1 MAKPIKNR
9 IVTGSACL
17 NYVDNAIGFISTSS
31 SGFGG
36 GSNDVRIGID
46 AYMNFFIAHGEMAGQ
61 LVSPS
66 GNFESNIEYRR
77 YLEFVKFHHN
87 NRVIGLILDDN
98 DDGSYKIALLG
109 SETMRRGSYQ
119 GENDNLQGSVVEW
132 NVISS
137 YEDAVEISPN
147 KYKYNFAGT
156 ITYGGASPDH
166 NSGITR
172 AMVSVYNYK
181 NTRDLTIDEAL
192 NFKLPFYYNSGNTP
206 FLFMYSTGEYRG
218 ANIRD
223 MGYNAPVTFEL
234 TTSKNNTL
242 IVGKAISEIV
252 PNLQLN
258 EHCIMYDTYN
268 TIFDAYEGDFYTM
281 LENIYSTIVMQ
292 SIIKPDY
299 VVEGKLRSL
308 FTRADFNARPKLAGS
323 DRTTHAFL
331 FTPFNLILTRNESQA
346 LAYLENGTL
355 PSDAF
360 LYPLDWQNLP
370 RTDGTPSTQDEDPSG
385 TPPSGED
392 GDSGIDGT
400 PTRDADPQITSNM
413 LTNNNLYWLQAG
425 QLESFI
431 TWFWQNAGEIIE
443 LDDLWDRIK
452 GLYNDLASA
461 IINIRYFPV
470 DPYYIGGVSDT
481 TNIVLSSIEMPIT
494 GIKKLNKTKL
504 RKRTLGEISI
514 PNKYNAFTDYSP
526 YTSLMLYLPFH
537 GWIDLDIDIFTGN
550 KLQVR
555 CIYDHISGTIQYGV
569 YVISKG
575 KEFLL
580 NTVIAK
586 MAVDIPITL
595 QSKNDRD
602 SAIFNNVTN
611 AFGNLLGAGASAVSG
626 NPIGLVMSTAGV
638 ASSGTQSA
646 PLKVNGTVGETG
658 AFFMPN
664 KCAVYIK
671 RPSYNRPKNYGARV
685 GYPSNQGGKLSEFTG
700 YTTVYNPQITFSGN
714 TNADNVTIKPLQSEI
729 DEIYTALEKG
739 VIL

>member
-1 MAKPIKNR
+1 MAKPTKNR

-17 NYVDNAIGFISTSS
+17 NYVNNAIGFVSHGLSGTSS
-31 SGFGG
+31 PYDYRMGLDALDSFLFTGELAIQAVQP
-36 GSNDVRIGID
+36 SN
-46 AYMNFFIAHGEMAGQ
+46 YSSYLQ
-61 LVSPS
+61 
-66 GNFESNIEYRR
+66 YRR
-77 YLEFVKFHHN
+77 HIEWVKFHHN
-87 NRVIGLILDDN
+87 DRVVGLILGEN
-98 DDGSYKIALLG
+98 DDGSYKIAVLG
-109 SETMRRGSYQ
+109 SDEIKWYQDEEGSHDTVEGTRVDYLFATSSIDVDS
-119 GENDNLQGSVVEW
+119 ND
-132 NVISS
+132 
-137 YEDAVEISPN
+137 
-147 KYKYNFAGT
+147 KYNFPALL
-156 ITYGGASPDH
+156 TYQETLPTEPYAYGK
-166 NSGITR
+166 
-172 AMVSVYNYK
+172 VSQLNYAIGV
-181 NTRDLTIDEAL
+181 DEFVPIDEVFD
-192 NFKLPFYYNSGNTP
+192 FKLKFHHNLARSNFETFYA
-206 FLFMYSTGEYRG
+206 TGEYQG
-218 ANIRD
+218 ANIAD
-223 MGYNAPVTFEL
+223 ASTVNNNLQL
-234 TTSKNNTL
+234 TNNKNNTL
-242 IVGKAISEIV
+242 ILGKPLSEII
-252 PNLQLN
+252 PNMQYN
-258 EHCIMYDTYN
+258 SRCYMYDTYN
-268 TIFDAYEGDFYTM
+268 SIFDAWEGDWYEM
-281 LENIYSTIVMQ
+281 LSNIYSIVLMQ
-292 SIIKPDY
+292 SGQKPA
-299 VVEGKLRSL
+299 VVISEGNRTNIYSRADVSASPQLAGYEGK
-308 FTRADFNARPKLAGS
+308 
-323 DRTTHAFL
+323 THAFN
-331 FTPFNLILTRNESQA
+331 FTPFNLILTRSESQA
-346 LAYLENGTL
+346 LAYLNNGTL

-370 RTDGTPSTQDEDPSG
+370 RTDGTPSSDQEDPDYK
-385 TPPSGED
+385 PPSGED

-481 TNIVLSSIEMPIT
+481 TNIVLSSIEMPIS

-514 PNKYNAFTDYSP
+514 PNRYNAFTDYSP

-555 CIYDHISGTIQYGV
+555 CVYDHISGTIQYGV
-569 YVISKG
+569 YVISKN

-685 GYPSNQGGKLSEFTG
+685 GFPSNKGGKLSEFSG
-700 YTTVYNPQITFSGN
+700 FTTVYNPQITFSGN

>member
-1 MAKPIKNR
+1 MGEVITEWKDNT
-9 IVTGSACL
+9 VTGEAVRDYLDNDIVIGYCSAL
-17 NYVDNAIGFISTSS
+17 GYDATYLSKLHTDDMSQWADGFATSIKMAINKQGGDTYSYGQGFIYNVRTYLNAPKPNARIIGHVVKENSDGSLQIALYGDDISMNLAGFKRNRLDIRAVARVDTYFKEPGDLRLREFPQLLTFLPTDHTSGYS
-31 SGFGG
+31 AYMWYTKNNANNSVLNGYDVDLSFTTETSLSYAD
-36 GSNDVRIGID
+36 SNFIGWHCLQNKQPMGTNRNIHLSKDDNTFCLGLAYNTRYQNFKKYSDMSMGGID
-46 AYMNFFIAHGEMAGQ
+46 HCINGDIYDVIMETYYRTIMTY
-61 LVSPS
+61 S
-66 GNFESNIEYRR
+66 GYKLNMEDGYYGLYDFPAIVVDDIEYAQMYKLFNVPLTYSQSGAMR
-77 YLEFVKFHHN
+77 YLQD
-87 NRVIGLILDDN
+87 GTLPDD
-98 DDGSYKIALLG
+98 
-109 SETMRRGSYQ
+109 
-119 GENDNLQGSVVEW
+119 V
-132 NVISS
+132 
-137 YEDAVEISPN
+137 
-147 KYKYNFAGT
+147 
-156 ITYGGASPDH
+156 
-166 NSGITR
+166 
-172 AMVSVYNYK
+172 
-181 NTRDLTIDEAL
+181 
-192 NFKLPFYYNSGNTP
+192 
-206 FLFMYSTGEYRG
+206 FLF
-218 ANIRD
+218 
-223 MGYNAPVTFEL
+223 
-234 TTSKNNTL
+234 
-242 IVGKAISEIV
+242 
-252 PNLQLN
+252 
-258 EHCIMYDTYN
+258 
-268 TIFDAYEGDFYTM
+268 
-281 LENIYSTIVMQ
+281 
-292 SIIKPDY
+292 
-299 VVEGKLRSL
+299 
-308 FTRADFNARPKLAGS
+308 
-323 DRTTHAFL
+323 
-331 FTPFNLILTRNESQA
+331 PFNLA
-346 LAYLENGTL
+346 
-355 PSDAF
+355 
-360 LYPLDWQNLP
+360 NLP
-370 RTDGTPSTQDEDPSG
+370 TSDGTIPSG
-385 TPPSGED
+385 DDKKPPSGED

-400 PTRDADPQITSNM
+400 PTTDADPQITSNM

-425 QLESFI
+425 QLEAFI

-481 TNIVLSSIEMPIT
+481 TNIVLSSIEMPIS

-504 RKRTLGEISI
+504 RKRTLGEITI
-514 PNKYNAFTDYSP
+514 QNRYNAFTDYSP

-555 CIYDHISGTIQYGV
+555 CVYDHISGTIQYGV

-611 AFGNLLGAGASAVSG
+611 AFGNLLGAGASAVTG

-671 RPSYNRPKNYGARV
+671 RPSYNRPKNYGSRV
-685 GYPSNQGGKLSEFTG
+685 GFPSNKGGKLSSFSG
-700 YTTVYNPQITFSGN
+700 FTTVYNPQITFSGN

-729 DEIYTALEKG
+729 DEIYSALEKG
-739 VIL
+739 VII

>member
-1 MAKPIKNR
+1 MAKPTKNR

-17 NYVDNAIGFISTSS
+17 NYVDNAIGFVSCAT
-31 SGFGG
+31 
-36 GSNDVRIGID
+36 
-46 AYMNFFIAHGEMAGQ
+46 GQ
-61 LVSPS
+61 QPY
-66 GNFESNIEYRR
+66 EYRISGDLCTNFYNNTGENASMVVTPSDFRAFLQYHR
-77 YLEFVKFHHN
+77 YIEFTRFHHN
-87 NRVIGLILDDN
+87 NRVIGLILGTN
-98 DDGSYKIALLG
+98 DDGSYKIAVMG
-109 SETMRRGSYQ
+109 SERLRWGGITNIDGSSLEITIGTPSVTPDSEDKYRDFPGIVTYNGSGDIANGLIRV
-119 GENDNLQGSVVEW
+119 GEWENAQSSIVENPTDVKLDFTQPRDGNFSVGTF
-132 NVISS
+132 S
-137 YEDAVEISPN
+137 YTG
-147 KYKYNFAGT
+147 KYNNQKILTTG
-156 ITYGGASPDH
+156 DH
-166 NSGITR
+166 
-172 AMVSVYNYK
+172 
-181 NTRDLTIDEAL
+181 D
-192 NFKLPFYYNSGNTP
+192 
-206 FLFMYSTGEYRG
+206 
-218 ANIRD
+218 
-223 MGYNAPVTFEL
+223 FEL
-234 TTSKNNTL
+234 SSDKTNTL
-242 IVGKAISEIV
+242 ILGCPISEILDNV
-252 PNLQLN
+252 SYNTHMFL
-258 EHCIMYDTYN
+258 YDTYN
-268 TIFDAYEGDFYTM
+268 TIFDAWEGDWFDYLQYIYTCILGQSTQVPGGVISEGNRQNLFSRPDVSM
-281 LENIYSTIVMQ
+281 TGDYAGYEN
-292 SIIKPDY
+292 K
-299 VVEGKLRSL
+299 
-308 FTRADFNARPKLAGS
+308 
-323 DRTTHAFL
+323 THAFQ
-331 FTPFNLILTRNESQA
+331 FTPFNLILTKNEYSA
-346 LAYLENGTL
+346 LEYLENGTL

-360 LYPLDWQNLP
+360 LYPMDWQNLP
-370 RTDGTPSTQDEDPSG
+370 RTDGTPEGDDQDPDYK
-385 TPPSGED
+385 PPSGEN

-400 PTRDADPQITSNM
+400 PTTDADPQITSNM

-443 LDDLWDRIK
+443 VDDLWDRIK

-481 TNIVLSSIEMPIT
+481 TNIVLSSIEMPIS

-555 CIYDHISGTIQYGV
+555 CVYDHISGTIQYGV

-671 RPSYNRPKNYGARV
+671 RPSYNRPKNYGSRV
-685 GYPSNQGGKLSEFTG
+685 GFPSNKGGKLSEFSG
-700 YTTVYNPQITFSGN
+700 FTTVYNPQITFSGN

>member
-1 MAKPIKNR
+1 MAKPTKNR

-17 NYVDNAIGFISTSS
+17 NYVDNAIGFVSFSDGQMSTVDSFRL
-31 SGFGG
+31 GLDRLDDFH
-36 GSNDVRIGID
+36 VT
-46 AYMNFFIAHGEMAGQ
+46 GEFAGQ
-61 LVSPS
+61 IVRPS
-66 GNFESNIEYRR
+66 DYQSYIQYLSRREY
-77 YLEFVKFHHN
+77 LKFNHSD
-87 NRVIGLILDDN
+87 RVCGLILGEN
-98 DDGSYKIALLG
+98 DDGSYKIAVLG
-109 SETMRRGSYQ
+109 SESINPNT
-119 GENDNLQGSVVEW
+119 LQRNFVIV
-132 NVISS
+132 NVSA
-137 YEDAVEISPN
+137 YPTNVTEDD
-147 KYKYNFAGT
+147 KYNFADLV
-156 ITYGGASPDH
+156 TYGGSPSEGVTTGTVTDQQG
-166 NSGITR
+166 SVSVDR
-172 AMVSVYNYK
+172 AM
-181 NTRDLTIDEAL
+181 D
-192 NFKLPFYYNSGNTP
+192 FKLNLYDYTGNTIYADT
-206 FLFMYSTGEYRG
+206 FYTSGKYRG
-218 ANIRD
+218 NV
-223 MGYNAPVTFEL
+223 MSGYDNEL
-234 TTSKNNTL
+234 VLTSNKNNTL
-242 IVGKAISEIV
+242 VLGIPVSEMIANMPFNTQCYV
-252 PNLQLN
+252 
-258 EHCIMYDTYN
+258 YDTYN
-268 TIFDAYEGDFYTM
+268 TFFDAWEGDLYTLMQTVYSDIRLQSSIKPAVVISEGNVLNLYTRPQLGTSGKIAGYEG
-281 LENIYSTIVMQ
+281 
-292 SIIKPDY
+292 K
-299 VVEGKLRSL
+299 
-308 FTRADFNARPKLAGS
+308 
-323 DRTTHAFL
+323 THAFN

-346 LAYLENGTL
+346 LAYLANGTL

-370 RTDGTPSTQDEDPSG
+370 RTDGTPSSDEEDPDYK
-385 TPPSGED
+385 PPSGED

-481 TNIVLSSIEMPIT
+481 TNIVLSSIEMPIS

-555 CIYDHISGTIQYGV
+555 CVYDHISGTIQYGV
-569 YVISKG
+569 YVISKN

-685 GYPSNQGGKLSEFTG
+685 GFPSNKGGKLSEFSG
-700 YTTVYNPQITFSGN
+700 FTTVYNPQITFSGN

>member
-9 IVTGSACL
+9 TVSGSACL
-17 NYVDNAIGFISTSS
+17 NYANNDIGLIITNPV
-31 SGFGG
+31 GR
-36 GSNDVRIGID
+36 DDYRIGLD
-46 AYMNFFIAHGEMAGQ
+46 F
-61 LVSPS
+61 LP
-66 GNFESNIEYRR
+66 NFEGCGELAGLVVDPSTDSGRIR
-77 YLEFVKFHHN
+77 YMRTFDFFKFSHN
-87 NRVIGLILDDN
+87 NRVVGLILDEN

-109 SETMRRGSYQ
+109 SDTIQWGVASDNVEGTMLITRFYTSFFPPREVSQDVYVYDFPAIMTYGVGSDPSIAY
-119 GENDNLQGSVVEW
+119 GSVEVNPYSGNEYSGVVPFDDTFNYKLKFSKPNSYYFTP
-132 NVISS
+132 NVF
-137 YEDAVEISPN
+137 ARTG
-147 KYKYNFAGT
+147 KYRGQKYN
-156 ITYGGASPDH
+156 
-166 NSGITR
+166 NSG
-172 AMVSVYNYK
+172 
-181 NTRDLTIDEAL
+181 
-192 NFKLPFYYNSGNTP
+192 GN
-206 FLFMYSTGEYRG
+206 
-218 ANIRD
+218 NHVI
-223 MGYNAPVTFEL
+223 EL
-234 TTSKNNTL
+234 SNNKNNTMV
-242 IVGKAISEIV
+242 VGCPVSEMID
-252 PNLQLN
+252 NIQYN
-258 EHCIMYDTYN
+258 EYCYMYDTYN
-268 TIFDAYEGDFYTM
+268 SIFDAWEGDLYT
-281 LENIYSTIVMQ
+281 LLSNIYTTV
-292 SIIKPDY
+292 SISSHNKPS
-299 VVEGKLRSL
+299 VIITEGNRANL
-308 FTRADFNARPKLAGS
+308 FTRADPSANPKLAGYEGK
-323 DRTTHAFL
+323 THAYS
-331 FTPFNLILTRNESQA
+331 FTPYNLILTRNESQA
-346 LAYLENGTL
+346 LAYLNNGTL

-370 RTDGTPSTQDEDPSG
+370 RTDGTPSTQDEDPSV

>member
-1 MAKPIKNR
+1 MAKPTKNR
-9 IVTGSACL
+9 TVTGPACL
-17 NYVDNAIGFISTSS
+17 NYVDNAIGFVSTAKSINSS
-31 SGFGG
+31 
-36 GSNDVRIGID
+36 DVYKIGAD
-46 AYMNFFIAHGEMAGQ
+46 TCTSFFSECGENASQ
-61 LVSPS
+61 IVDPNTENSYI
-66 GNFESNIEYRR
+66 NYTRNIELVR
-77 YLEFVKFHHN
+77 FNHN
-87 NRVIGLILDDN
+87 DNRIVGLIIGEN
-98 DDGSYKIALLG
+98 DDGSYKVAILGNDSVIWGQQNDDTIDGATQQTIIQTYPSSPVIDDRRYEYPAVLTYSRGGVSGAIAQIWNEWQGARDHFIEDPFDYDLVFEKKDDTAPRPAVFECTGKYSG
-109 SETMRRGSYQ
+109 SKVS
-119 GENDNLQGSVVEW
+119 D
-132 NVISS
+132 ISN
-137 YEDAVEISPN
+137 IHR
-147 KYKYNFAGT
+147 F
-156 ITYGGASPDH
+156 
-166 NSGITR
+166 
-172 AMVSVYNYK
+172 
-181 NTRDLTIDEAL
+181 DLTH
-192 NFKLPFYYNSGNTP
+192 N
-206 FLFMYSTGEYRG
+206 
-218 ANIRD
+218 
-223 MGYNAPVTFEL
+223 
-234 TTSKNNTL
+234 KNNTL
-242 IVGKAISEIV
+242 VLGCPIDEITTV
-252 PNLQLN
+252 TFNSHMFL
-258 EHCIMYDTYN
+258 YDTYS
-268 TIFDAYEGDFYTM
+268 TIFDDWTGLLFDRMTDIYNIIRMQSEAKPGAIITEGNRLNLYSRPALELSGSYAGYEG
-281 LENIYSTIVMQ
+281 
-292 SIIKPDY
+292 K
-299 VVEGKLRSL
+299 
-308 FTRADFNARPKLAGS
+308 
-323 DRTTHAFL
+323 THAFN
-331 FTPFNLILTRNESQA
+331 FVPFNLILTRSESQA
-346 LAYLENGTL
+346 LAYLNNGTL
-355 PSDAF
+355 PTDAF

-370 RTDGTPSTQDEDPSG
+370 RTDGTPASDDQDPDYK
-385 TPPSGED
+385 PPSGED

-555 CIYDHISGTIQYGV
+555 CVYDHISGTIQYGV

-611 AFGNLLGAGASAVSG
+611 AFGNLLGAGASAVTG

-671 RPSYNRPKNYGARV
+671 RPSYNRPKNYGSRV
-685 GYPSNQGGKLSEFTG
+685 GFPSNKGGKLSEFSG
-700 YTTVYNPQITFSGN
+700 FTTVYNPQITFSGN
-714 TNADNVTIKPLQSEI
+714 TNADNATIKPLQSEI

>member
-1 MAKPIKNR
+1 MAKPTKNR
-9 IVTGSACL
+9 IVVGSACL
-17 NYVDNAIGFISTSS
+17 NYADKDIGFISSGLYSLSS
-31 SGFGG
+31 PY
-36 GSNDVRIGID
+36 NYRIGLDALDSFLYAGELAAQFVRPSDYQSYLAYSRNID
-46 AYMNFFIAHGEMAGQ
+46 FI
-61 LVSPS
+61 
-66 GNFESNIEYRR
+66 
-77 YLEFVKFHHN
+77 KFTHA
-87 NRVIGLILDDN
+87 NRAVGLILGEN
-98 DDGSYKIALLG
+98 DDGSYKIAVLG
-109 SETMRRGSYQ
+109 SDSIQWAQDSDGDTDTVRGTY
-119 GENDNLQGSVVEW
+119 VEYKI
-132 NVISS
+132 NTNAEEIQ
-137 YEDAVEISPN
+137 EDD
-147 KYKYNFAGT
+147 KYNFAGLM
-156 ITYGGASPDH
+156 TYSESTQQGSYTNGELRQYDIQEEINNFVPF
-166 NSGITR
+166 
-172 AMVSVYNYK
+172 
-181 NTRDLTIDEAL
+181 DEVVD
-192 NFKLPFYYNSGNTP
+192 FKLKFKHPNRYHQFNT
-206 FLFMYSTGEYRG
+206 FISTGVYRG
-218 ANIRD
+218 VKFID
-223 MGYNAPVTFEL
+223 MSGENNRFDLSTN
-234 TTSKNNTL
+234 KNNTL
-242 IVGKAISEIV
+242 VLGNPISEIIT
-252 PNLQLN
+252 NLAYN
-258 EHCIMYDTYN
+258 SHCFMYDTYN
-268 TIFDAYEGDFYTM
+268 SIFDAWEGNWYEM
-281 LENIYSTIVMQ
+281 LSNIYSIILMQ
-292 SIIKPDY
+292 SGQKPAS
-299 VVEGKLRSL
+299 VISEGNRTNLY
-308 FTRADFNARPKLAGS
+308 TRADASASPKLAGYEGA
-323 DRTTHAFL
+323 THAFN

-346 LAYLENGTL
+346 LAYLANGTL

-360 LYPLDWQNLP
+360 LYPLDWENLP
-370 RTDGTPSTQDEDPSG
+370 RTDGTPSSDQQDPDYK
-385 TPPSGED
+385 PPSGED

-504 RKRTLGEISI
+504 RKRTLGEITI

-555 CIYDHISGTIQYGV
+555 CVYDHISGTIQYGV
-569 YVISKG
+569 YVISKN

-611 AFGNLLGAGASAVSG
+611 AFGNLLGAGASAVTG

-664 KCAVYIK
+664 KCAAYIK
-671 RPSYNRPKNYGARV
+671 RPSYNRPKNYGSRV
-685 GYPSNQGGKLSEFTG
+685 GFPSNKGGKLSEFSG
-700 YTTVYNPQITFSGN
+700 FTTVYNPQITFSGN
-714 TNADNVTIKPLQSEI
+714 INADNVTIKPLQSEI
-729 DEIYTALEKG
+729 DEIYSALEKG
-739 VIL
+739 VII

>member
-1 MAKPIKNR
+1 MAKPTKNR

-17 NYVDNAIGFISTSS
+17 NYVDNDIGFVSCASASKDTIYSY
-31 SGFGG
+31 
-36 GSNDVRIGID
+36 RIGID
-46 AYMNFFIAHGEMAGQ
+46 RLDSFFPVGEMAVQFVDPTTYQSQ
-61 LVSPS
+61 L
-66 GNFESNIEYRR
+66 EYQRNIIID
-77 YLEFVKFHHN
+77 KFSHT
-87 NRVIGLILDDN
+87 NRVCGLILSDN
-98 DDGSYKIALLG
+98 DDGSYRVAILG
-109 SETMRRGSYQ
+109 TDILDRNESLAHSGVSCSIITETINVGESDTYDFPGLPIYNGTASDPCYAYVTVIDGATNTGERVPVSDLFDVSLKFGLNNRNITSETFTTTGKYNNNIITGQDSSYQ
-119 GENDNLQGSVVEW
+119 LTAD
-132 NVISS
+132 
-137 YEDAVEISPN
+137 
-147 KYKYNFAGT
+147 
-156 ITYGGASPDH
+156 
-166 NSGITR
+166 
-172 AMVSVYNYK
+172 K
-181 NTRDLTIDEAL
+181 NTTLQLGIPIDDLT
-192 NFKLPFYYNSGNTP
+192 T
-206 FLFMYSTGEYRG
+206 
-218 ANIRD
+218 
-223 MGYNAPVTFEL
+223 VTFN
-234 TTSKNNTL
+234 S
-242 IVGKAISEIV
+242 
-252 PNLQLN
+252 
-258 EHCIMYDTYN
+258 HCFMYDTYN
-268 TIFDAYEGDFYTM
+268 TIFDAWEGNYYD
-281 LENIYSTIVMQ
+281 LIDAIYQ
-292 SIIKPDY
+292 SIRIQSAKKPA
-299 VVEGKLRSL
+299 VLVAEGGLL
-308 FTRADFNARPKLAGS
+308 NMFTRADLKGDPKLAGYEGK
-323 DRTTHAFL
+323 THAFN

-346 LAYLENGTL
+346 LAYLQNGTL

-370 RTDGTPSTQDEDPSG
+370 RTDGTPSSDQQDPDYK
-385 TPPSGED
+385 PPSGED

-481 TNIVLSSIEMPIT
+481 TNIALSSIEMPIT

-504 RKRTLGEISI
+504 RKRTLGEITI

-555 CIYDHISGTIQYGV
+555 CVYDHISGTIQYGV
-569 YVISKG
+569 YVISKNR
-575 KEFLL
+575 EFLL

-671 RPSYNRPKNYGARV
+671 RPSYNRPKNYGSRV
-685 GYPSNQGGKLSEFTG
+685 GFPSNKGGKLSEFSG
-700 YTTVYNPQITFSGN
+700 FTTVYNPQITFSGN

-729 DEIYTALEKG
+729 DEIYSALEKG

>member
-1 MAKPIKNR
+1 MAKPTKNR

-17 NYVDNAIGFISTSS
+17 NYVDNAIGLVGSPVSFFDN
-31 SGFGG
+31 GLDNVRFGLDAL
-36 GSNDVRIGID
+36 DVFYAQCGESATQRVAPTTYESYF
-46 AYMNFFIAHGEMAGQ
+46 AYVRSFNFM
-61 LVSPS
+61 
-66 GNFESNIEYRR
+66 
-77 YLEFVKFHHN
+77 KFHHN
-87 NRVIGLILDDN
+87 NRVVGLILDDN

-109 SETMRRGSYQ
+109 TDTIKNGDDGVDFCELLINMVSDTSEVD
-119 GENDNLQGSVVEW
+119 ENDNYEYQSIPVYGANDGARYSVRLNGNLV
-132 NVISS
+132 
-137 YEDAVEISPN
+137 D
-147 KYKYNFAGT
+147 
-156 ITYGGASPDH
+156 
-166 NSGITR
+166 
-172 AMVSVYNYK
+172 VSDIF
-181 NTRDLTIDEAL
+181 DLKL
-192 NFKLPFYYNSGNTP
+192 NFIKYDNTQPFP
-206 FLFMYSTGEYRG
+206 LFYSTGEYRG
-218 ANIRD
+218 QDISSYAHLPIYSLSSN
-223 MGYNAPVTFEL
+223 
-234 TTSKNNTL
+234 KNNTL
-242 IVGKAISEIV
+242 ILGKPISEIITGM
-252 PNLQLN
+252 PYNS
-258 EHCIMYDTYN
+258 HCFMYDTYN
-268 TIFDAYEGDFYTM
+268 SQFDAWEGDFYN
-281 LENIYSTIVMQ
+281 LLNNIYSLIMMQ
-292 SIIKPDY
+292 SMKKPAS
-299 VVEGKLRSL
+299 VISEGGRTN
-308 FTRADFNARPKLAGS
+308 FYTRADVSASPKLAGYEGK
-323 DRTTHAFL
+323 THAFN

-346 LAYLENGTL
+346 LAYLNNGTL

-370 RTDGTPSTQDEDPSG
+370 RTDGTPSSDEEDPDYK
-385 TPPSGED
+385 PPSGEN

-400 PTRDADPQITSNM
+400 PTTDADPQITSNM

-443 LDDLWDRIK
+443 VDDLWDRIK

-481 TNIVLSSIEMPIT
+481 TNIVLSSIEMPIS

-555 CIYDHISGTIQYGV
+555 CVYDHISGTIQYGV

-611 AFGNLLGAGASAVSG
+611 AFGNLLGAVH
-626 NPIGLVMSTAGV
+626 
-638 ASSGTQSA
+638 QQ
-646 PLKVNGTVGETG
+646 
-658 AFFMPN
+658 
-664 KCAVYIK
+664 Y
-671 RPSYNRPKNYGARV
+671 
-685 GYPSNQGGKLSEFTG
+685 Q
-700 YTTVYNPQITFSGN
+700 
-714 TNADNVTIKPLQSEI
+714 VTR
-729 DEIYTALEKG
+729 
-739 VIL
+739 

>member
-1 MAKPIKNR
+1 MAKPTKNR

-17 NYVDNAIGFISTSS
+17 NYVDYDIG
-31 SGFGG
+31 
-36 GSNDVRIGID
+36 
-46 AYMNFFIAHGEMAGQ
+46 
-61 LVSPS
+61 LVSCGTGFLGSPYAYRLGVDRLDS
-66 GNFESNIEYRR
+66 FFSTGELAALFVEPTQYYAFLSYSRKINFDKIS
-77 YLEFVKFHHN
+77 HS
-87 NRVIGLILDDN
+87 NRVCGLILDDN
-98 DDGSYKIALLG
+98 DDGSYKIAILG
-109 SETMRRGSYQ
+109 TDIITNRTMEQTGIEVHIGTQ
-119 GENDNLQGSVVEW
+119 NVEPDQNDNYEFPGIPVLDGTSSDNAYAYVLVLDGVTRVNNRVPVSDLFDVKLNFGSRD
-132 NVISS
+132 SS
-137 YEDAVEISPN
+137 YIISDTFYATC
-147 KYKYNFAGT
+147 KYQDNF
-156 ITYGGASPDH
+156 I
-166 NSGITR
+166 
-172 AMVSVYNYK
+172 
-181 NTRDLTIDEAL
+181 
-192 NFKLPFYYNSGNTP
+192 SGNDYQ
-206 FLFMYSTGEYRG
+206 LQLST
-218 ANIRD
+218 D
-223 MGYNAPVTFEL
+223 
-234 TTSKNNTL
+234 KNNTL
-242 IVGKAISEIV
+242 VCGIPI
-252 PNLQLN
+252 N
-258 EHCIMYDTYN
+258 EMTTVTFNSHCFMYDTYN
-268 TIFDAYEGDFYTM
+268 SIFDAWEGNYYD
-281 LENIYSTIVMQ
+281 LIDNIYQSMRIQSTK
-292 SIIKPDY
+292 KPS
-299 VVEGKLRSL
+299 VLVSEGNLL
-308 FTRADFNARPKLAGS
+308 NMFTRADLTGNPKLAGYEGK
-323 DRTTHAFL
+323 THAFN

-346 LAYLENGTL
+346 LAYLNNGTL

-370 RTDGTPSTQDEDPSG
+370 RTDGTPSSDQEDPDYK
-385 TPPSGED
+385 PPSGED

-400 PTRDADPQITSNM
+400 PTTDADPQITSNM

-425 QLESFI
+425 QLEAFI

-481 TNIVLSSIEMPIT
+481 TNIVLSSIEMPIS

-504 RKRTLGEISI
+504 RKRTLGEITI
-514 PNKYNAFTDYSP
+514 QNRYNAFTDYSP

-555 CIYDHISGTIQYGV
+555 CVYDHISGTVQYGV

-611 AFGNLLGAGASAVSG
+611 AFGNLLGAGASAVTG

-671 RPSYNRPKNYGARV
+671 RPSYNRPKNYGSRV
-685 GYPSNQGGKLSEFTG
+685 GFPSNKGGKLSSFSG
-700 YTTVYNPQITFSGN
+700 FTTVYNPQITFSGN

-729 DEIYTALEKG
+729 DEIYSALEKG

>member
-1 MAKPIKNR
+1 MSKNINNWSDNVITGANVLDWLDKEVVFGMMYASGHDDDYLQKLLNINYELHDRILISSGCYVLADIRYNIDQSDIYGTYSIVKSYYHGNRPNGRLIGYVKGINADGSLEIELLGNNNIELGEYKYDRVNYVAQVRADVTSEEKIQGFPTIPIWTSGVSSDGFKCDKNGIYFGNGYDIVFDFNSQDSLDYQGHTFFQWHCEVNGQPHGTSSRIPVTTNDSTTTTIGVAHNTRAQKLNDKPIVNLGL
-9 IVTGSACL
+9 T
-17 NYVDNAIGFISTSS
+17 NNALQGDIY
-31 SGFGG
+31 
-36 GSNDVRIGID
+36 DLLLD
-46 AYMNFFIAHGEMAGQ
+46 AYIHTILFYENYDVEPLPIGYH
-61 LVSPS
+61 
-66 GNFESNIEYRR
+66 
-77 YLEFVKFHHN
+77 YLYDF
-87 NRVIGLILDDN
+87 
-98 DDGSYKIALLG
+98 
-109 SETMRRGSYQ
+109 
-119 GENDNLQGSVVEW
+119 
-132 NVISS
+132 
-137 YEDAVEISPN
+137 
-147 KYKYNFAGT
+147 GT
-156 ITYGGASPDH
+156 
-166 NSGITR
+166 
-172 AMVSVYNYK
+172 
-181 NTRDLTIDEAL
+181 
-192 NFKLPFYYNSGNTP
+192 
-206 FLFMYSTGEYRG
+206 
-218 ANIRD
+218 
-223 MGYNAPVTFEL
+223 
-234 TTSKNNTL
+234 
-242 IVGKAISEIV
+242 
-252 PNLQLN
+252 
-258 EHCIMYDTYN
+258 
-268 TIFDAYEGDFYTM
+268 
-281 LENIYSTIVMQ
+281 
-292 SIIKPDY
+292 
-299 VVEGKLRSL
+299 L
-308 FTRADFNARPKLAGS
+308 FTDPSESFATLPLFKYSQYYKLFNVPLTNSKAD
-323 DRTTHAFL
+323 
-331 FTPFNLILTRNESQA
+331 A
-346 LAYLENGTL
+346 LRYVQDGTL
-355 PSDAF
+355 PDDVF
-360 LYPLDWQNLP
+360 LYPFDLQNVP
-370 RTDGTPSTQDEDPSG
+370 KTDGEAPDNQGG
-385 TPPSGED
+385 TPPSEED

-413 LTNNNLYWLQAG
+413 LTNNNLYWLEAG

-431 TWFWQNAGEIIE
+431 TWIWQNAGEIIE

-504 RKRTLGEISI
+504 RKHTLGEITI

-569 YVISKG
+569 YVISKN

-611 AFGNLLGAGASAVSG
+611 AFGNLLGAGASAVTG

-685 GYPSNQGGKLSEFTG
+685 GFPSNKGGKLSDFSG
-700 YTTVYNPQITFSGN
+700 FTTVYNPQITFSGN
-714 TNADNVTIKPLQSEI
+714 TNADNVIIKPLQSEI

>member
-17 NYVDNAIGFISTSS
+17 DYADKDIGFVSCAPGSTDSI
-31 SGFGG
+31 FNFRIGG
-36 GSNDVRIGID
+36 GDRLDS
-46 AYMNFFIAHGEMAGQ
+46 FFPVGEMAVQ
-61 LVSPS
+61 FVSPTTYQS
-66 GNFESNIEYRR
+66 HLEYQRNINFD
-77 YLEFVKFHHN
+77 KFSHT
-87 NRVIGLILDDN
+87 NRVCGLILDDN
-98 DDGSYKIALLG
+98 DDGSYKIAVLG
-109 SETMRRGSYQ
+109 TDILDRNASLAHTGVSCNIITDTINV
-119 GENDNLQGSVVEW
+119 GENDTYDFPGLPIYNGTASDPCYAYVVVVDGSTNTGERV
-132 NVISS
+132 
-137 YEDAVEISPN
+137 AVS
-147 KYKYNFAGT
+147 
-156 ITYGGASPDH
+156 
-166 NSGITR
+166 
-172 AMVSVYNYK
+172 
-181 NTRDLTIDEAL
+181 DLFDVAL
-192 NFKLPFYYNSGNTP
+192 NFGLSNRNITSATFTTTGKYNNTEIAGRESRYQLTTDKTTTLQLGIPINEMTVVTYNS
-206 FLFMYSTGEYRG
+206 
-218 ANIRD
+218 
-223 MGYNAPVTFEL
+223 
-234 TTSKNNTL
+234 
-242 IVGKAISEIV
+242 
-252 PNLQLN
+252 
-258 EHCIMYDTYN
+258 HCFMYDTYN
-268 TIFDAYEGDFYTM
+268 TIFDAWEGNYYDLIDT
-281 LENIYSTIVMQ
+281 IYQ
-292 SIIKPDY
+292 SIRLQSVKKPAA
-299 VVEGKLRSL
+299 VVAEGGLTNM
-308 FTRADFNARPKLAGS
+308 FTRADLTGKPKLAGYEGK
-323 DRTTHAFL
+323 THAFN

-370 RTDGTPSTQDEDPSG
+370 RTDGTPSSDEEDPDYK
-385 TPPSGED
+385 PPSGED

-671 RPSYNRPKNYGARV
+671 RPSYNRPKNYGSRV
-685 GYPSNQGGKLSEFTG
+685 GFPSNKGGKLSEFSG
-700 YTTVYNPQITFSGN
+700 FTTVYNPQITFSGN
-714 TNADNVTIKPLQSEI
+714 TNADNVTMKPMQSEI
-729 DEIYTALEKG
+729 EEIYSALEKG